1 MKWPG
6 IIIVLYAAAF
16 EIDKMLALPL
26 VNSAGVFFLSPKY
39 ILQHRTAIFGLVGSH
54 TLQYILLFD
63 EPTDMK
69 GMPLMEESSIG
80 YRSLSLGA
88 FLCLLILTA
97 TLGNLLVCIAVVT
110 EKSLRKLSN
119 LFFVSLA
126 VSDLLVGA
134 MVMPFALVNDLS
146 SWRFGQDF
154 CKLWIAS
161 DVMCSTASILN
172 LMAISFD
179 RLGAVV
185 AFTHFCFT
193 RN

>member
-1 MKWPG
+1 
-6 IIIVLYAAAF
+6 
-16 EIDKMLALPL
+16 
-26 VNSAGVFFLSPKY
+26 
-39 ILQHRTAIFGLVGSH
+39 
-54 TLQYILLFD
+54 
-63 EPTDMK
+63 MK
-69 GMPLMEESSIG
+69 GMPLMEESSID

-179 RLGAVV
+179 RLGAAV

>member
-1 MKWPG
+1 
-6 IIIVLYAAAF
+6 
-16 EIDKMLALPL
+16 
-26 VNSAGVFFLSPKY
+26 
-39 ILQHRTAIFGLVGSH
+39 
-54 TLQYILLFD
+54 
-63 EPTDMK
+63 MK
-69 GMPLMEESSIG
+69 GMPLMEESSID
-80 YRSLSLGA
+80 YRSFSLGA

-134 MVMPFALVNDLS
+134 MVMPLALVNDLS
-146 SWRFGQDF
+146 SWKFGQDF

-179 RLGAVV
+179 RLGGGCVYSFLFHKKLICV
-185 AFTHFCFT
+185 NTPGLVRRFCFRARSHPLT
-193 RN
+193 LTIGRLCTLFTTFPRKLY